1 MVWVIIQWLVMLL
14 LGLTIGDLMLRLFGV
29 KTEIDDPIERIILI
43 FFTGVTGI
51 IFIGGIYQLYL
62 PINLFFSV
70 SLIIFGIFYTHNNN
84 QRLRG
89 FAGDLYNHVKD
100 LSLFSI
106 LIFTAIILVALLKS
120 ITLSE
125 VIDEAAYHMPFIRWI
140 ETFPIIPGIANI
152 EDRMGFNPSKYLLD
166 AIMSFR
172 TTNFDGIYALNGL
185 IYILYATI
193 AVRSIHRLLKKQIDH
208 LHEDVL
214 MVISL
219 LFTWKYPLT
228 GVDADFLNIYGS
240 ILFIYF
246 SLKNLKQKKIHIS
259 SPLLFLLILLVTNK
273 FSAIFLGIIYLFIL
287 FKKSNPL
294 QNPTIKPILF
304 AFAFVTTWVVR
315 NVIISGYLIYPIYQ
329 IDLFSYDWKV
339 PIEIARGQY
348 FYVEDYAKRE
358 EVMNVGQYSQLREG
372 PSFYNWI
379 SVWLSNVLFFKSS
392 IFAIAG
398 IVVSFIYFAWIRYR
412 KIPNIQPVIWQF
424 VILNICLF
432 AIWFFK
438 MPAFRFGWHFIIT
451 LIAIAVSFLYFQS
464 KRLFQIIMV
473 LLFFGVAAS
482 NLRNVF
488 QSIALS
494 ERIADNWL
502 KPSNR
507 FSPYDP
513 CKLNINGVSINV
525 SSVYECGTLSPPCFP
540 DNFYPGL
547 TLRGSRIEDGF
558 CIK

>member
-14 LGLTIGDLMLRLFGV
+14 LGLTLGDLMLRFFGV
-29 KTEIDDPIERIILI
+29 KTEMDDPFERIILI

-62 PINLFFSV
+62 PINLFFSG
-70 SLIIFGIFYTHNNN
+70 SLIILGIFYVLNNK
-84 QRLRG
+84 QRFRG
-89 FAGDLYNHVKD
+89 FAGDLYNHVKG
-100 LSLFSI
+100 LSLFSV
-106 LIFTAIILVALLKS
+106 LIFTAILLVALFKS

-140 ETFPIIPGIANI
+140 ETFPLIAGIANI

-172 TTNFDGIYALNGL
+172 TTNFDGIYALNGI
-185 IYILYATI
+185 IYILYASI
-193 AVRSIHRLLKKQIDH
+193 AIRSIHRLLTKQFDH
-208 LHEDVL
+208 LHGDVI
-214 MVISL
+214 MIISL

-246 SLKNLKQKKIHIS
+246 SLKYLKQEKVQVLP
-259 SPLLFLLILLVTNK
+259 PLLFLLILLVTNK

-287 FKKSNPL
+287 FKTEDCFRNP
-294 QNPTIKPILF
+294 NFKPILF
-304 AFAFVTTWVVR
+304 AFAFVTIWMVR
-315 NVIISGYLIYPIYQ
+315 NVIISGYLIYPLYQ

-339 PIEIARGQY
+339 PMEIARGQY

-358 EVMNVGQYSQLREG
+358 AVMSVGQYSQLRNG
-372 PSFYNWI
+372 PSFSNWI
-379 SVWLSNVLFFKSS
+379 SIWFSIVIFFRSGV
-392 IFAIAG
+392 FAIVG
-398 IVVSFIYFAWIRYR
+398 IVISFIYLAWFRFR

-424 VILNICLF
+424 VILLLF
-432 AIWFFK
+432 LLSVWFFK
-438 MPAFRFGWHFIIT
+438 MPALRFGWHFIVAI
-451 LIAIAVSFLYFQS
+451 IAISVSFIYFQS
-464 KRLFQIIMV
+464 KRLFQIIIV

-482 NLRNVF
+482 NLRNVL
-488 QSIALS
+488 QSMALS
-494 ERIADNWL
+494 EPIWENWL
-502 KPSNR
+502 KPPNR
-507 FSPYDP
+507 FSPHDP
-513 CKLNINGVSINV
+513 CKSNINGVSINV
-525 SSVYECGTLSPPCFP
+525 SSVYECGALSPPCFP
-540 DNFYPGL
+540 DSFYPGL